1 VRWFE
6 LRKTGANWTLFQE
19 GTYAPGSISR
29 WMGAIAMDRSGNIA
43 LGYNVGSSSVYPGL
57 RYVGRLAS
65 DPVGAMPQGEYTLVN
80 GSAANGSNR
89 YGDYS
94 SMNVDPADDCTFWFA
109 GQWNDASQWKTRI
122 AKLKFDQCGSTP
134 PAGAAK
140 AYLPLLLR
148 VTAPPPG
155 TVSGRVISAVSTQ
168 PIPGAQV
175 CVLSSNQCV
184 TSNAQGNY
192 SISNVVAGNQTVRAS
207 ATGFSTL
214 QQAVTVP
221 AGGTATLNFAL
232 SPTLGQ
238 GELRIVL
245 TWGATPLDLDSHL
258 WLPASNPYHVY
269 WANRGNCNTFPFA
282 CLDVD
287 DTTSFGPE
295 TITIKQ
301 RYAGTY
307 VYAVYNYSNE
317 TAITSSGGRVQIY
330 GPSGLVATY
339 NVPTSGNG
347 RWWYVFDLN
356 GSTGQITPRNV
367 IQTNSPGPYS
377 AAIEE
382 IGK

>member
-57 RYVGRLAS
+57 RYVGRL
-65 DPVGAMPQGEYTLVN
+65 
-80 GSAANGSNR
+80 
-89 YGDYS
+89 
-94 SMNVDPADDCTFWFA
+94 
-109 GQWNDASQWKTRI
+109 
-122 AKLKFDQCGSTP
+122 
-134 PAGAAK
+134 
-140 AYLPLLLR
+140 
-148 VTAPPPG
+148 
-155 TVSGRVISAVSTQ
+155 
-168 PIPGAQV
+168 
-175 CVLSSNQCV
+175 
-184 TSNAQGNY
+184 
-192 SISNVVAGNQTVRAS
+192 
-207 ATGFSTL
+207 
-214 QQAVTVP
+214 
-221 AGGTATLNFAL
+221 
-232 SPTLGQ
+232 
-238 GELRIVL
+238 
-245 TWGATPLDLDSHL
+245 
-258 WLPASNPYHVY
+258 ASNPYHVY